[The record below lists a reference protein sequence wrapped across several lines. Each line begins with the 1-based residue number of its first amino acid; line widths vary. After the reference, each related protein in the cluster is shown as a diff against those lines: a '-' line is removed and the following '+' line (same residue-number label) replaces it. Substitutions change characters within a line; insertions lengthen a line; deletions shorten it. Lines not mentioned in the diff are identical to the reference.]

1 MELFG
6 EDSGVMTD
14 GTQPPRGLVGVWEL
28 PEGGGRSVQ
37 HVSKGCGRLWPW
49 VLQLHARAT
58 WRDFD
63 STGQHHTCSCHST
76 FL

>member
-28 PEGGGRSVQ
+28 PEGGGEVGTACFQ
-37 HVSKGCGRLWPW
+37 GLWP
-49 VLQLHARAT
+49 VVAMGSPTACESNLERL
-58 WRDFD
+58 
-63 STGQHHTCSCHST
+63 
-76 FL
+76 